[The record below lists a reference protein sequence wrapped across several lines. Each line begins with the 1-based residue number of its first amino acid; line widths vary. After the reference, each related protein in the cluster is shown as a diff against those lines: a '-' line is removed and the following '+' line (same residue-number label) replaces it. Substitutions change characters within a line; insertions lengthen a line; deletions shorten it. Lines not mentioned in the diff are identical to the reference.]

1 VTRLTHLDANGKAQ
15 MVDVS
20 DKTAAVREAT
30 AIGKICLKPETIE
43 LLYSGGLPKGDAL
56 GVARIA
62 AIQAAKKTSD
72 LIPLCHP
79 LMIDKV
85 EVEFTQEPDAV
96 VLKAVVR
103 CSGKT
108 GVEMEALTAVSVGLL
123 ALYDMVKAVER
134 SAQIQGIGLVEK
146 RGGKTGH
153 WTASSS

>member
-1 VTRLTHLDANGKAQ
+1 VTRLTHLDANGEAQ

-20 DKTAAVREAT
+20 GKDVTVREAT
-30 AIGKICLKPETIE
+30 AEGRINLKPDTIE

-85 EVEFTQEPDAV
+85 EVEFAQELNAV
-96 VLKAVVR
+96 VLKAMVR

-123 ALYDMVKAVER
+123 TLYDMVKAVER
-134 SAQIQGIGLVEK
+134 SAQIEGIGLIEK

-153 WTASSS
+153 WTASSD

>member
-20 DKTAAVREAT
+20 DKAATVREAT
-30 AIGKICLKPETIE
+30 AQGKICLKPETVE

-79 LMIDKV
+79 LMIDKA
-85 EVEFTQEPDAV
+85 EVEFSQEPDAI
-96 VLKAVVR
+96 VLTAVVR

-134 SAQIQGIGLVEK
+134 SARIDGIALIEK

-153 WTASSS
+153 WTASSD

>member
-1 VTRLTHLDANGKAQ
+1 MTRLTHLDANGEAQ

-20 DKTAAVREAT
+20 GKDVTVREAT
-30 AIGKICLKPETIE
+30 AEGRINLKPDTIE

-85 EVEFTQEPDAV
+85 EVEFAQELNAV
-96 VLKAVVR
+96 VLKAMVR

-123 ALYDMVKAVER
+123 TLYDMVKAVER
-134 SAQIQGIGLVEK
+134 SAQIEGIGLIEK

-153 WTASSS
+153 WTASSD